1 MSLRLNTIAS
11 RLTLM
16 NVLVT
21 GVALLLAFA
30 SFLAYDALTI
40 RNDLAHQLRTEAAI
54 LGANTVSALQFEDRK
69 AATTTLAGLDGSSEV
84 IWAVLLGNDGK
95 MFAQYVRDGSDD
107 EPEYKPLPM
116 RAHEAQW
123 EVEGN
128 LLYGSRVMFD
138 GRQVGTIYIL
148 AGMEKQAQDSR
159 LYAFFAALVLLVCLG
174 VALLLTSAFRRLLT
188 DPLVG
193 LARTAQVVRTRKDYG
208 VRAKTSDR
216 QDEVAVLERSFNE
229 MLDDIQERDRALE
242 RSRVVLEETVQQRTA
257 ELSATNK
264 ELEAFSYTVAHDLR
278 GPLEVMAN
286 IGYLLKEGYGPRL
299 DDEGRMYVDEL
310 LGSTRKMSAL
320 IQDLLRLSRSSR
332 ATFHRELIDLS
343 ALVAGI
349 GRQLAGAEPE
359 RNVELKVA
367 GGLTVLGDAG
377 LLGVAMENL
386 LGNAWKYTSKEAA
399 AKIEFGLVDG
409 GKEGGK
415 ENVYFVR
422 DNGAG
427 FDPAYADRLFQP
439 FQRLHIQSEFPG
451 TGIGLTTVAR
461 IIARH
466 GGRIWAEG
474 NVQRG
479 ATFYFT
485 VPYSGRG

>member
-1 MSLRLNTIAS
+1 
-11 RLTLM
+11 M

-30 SFLAYDALTI
+30 SFVAYDALTF
-40 RNDLAHQLRTEAAI
+40 RNDLAYQLRTESTI
-54 LGANTVSALQFEDRK
+54 LGANTVSALQFEDRQ

-107 EPEYKPLPM
+107 EPEYKPMPT
-116 RAHEAQW
+116 HGNEAQW
-123 EVEGN
+123 EVDGN
-128 LLYGSRVMFD
+128 LLYGSRIMFD

-148 AGMEKQAQDSR
+148 AGMEKQARDSK
-159 LYAFFAALVLLVCLG
+159 LYAAFAALVLLLCMG

-193 LARTAQVVRTRKDYG
+193 LAQIVQMVRTQKNFG
-208 VRAKTSDR
+208 VRARTTDR
-216 QDEVAVLERSFNE
+216 KDEVAVLERSFNE

-242 RSRVVLEETVQQRTA
+242 RSRVVLEETVEQRTA

-278 GPLEVMAN
+278 GPLETMAN
-286 IGYLLKEGYGPRL
+286 IGYLLKENLGPRL
-299 DDEGRMYVDEL
+299 DEEGRLYVDQL
-310 LGSTRKMSAL
+310 LGSTQKMSAL

-343 ALVAGI
+343 ELVAKI
-349 GRQLAGAEPE
+349 GRQLALAEPE
-359 RNVELKVA
+359 RQVELKVA
-367 GGLTVLGDAG
+367 GGLTVLGDEG
-377 LLGVAMENL
+377 LLCVAMENL
-386 LGNAWKYTSKEAA
+386 VGNAWKYTSKEAA
-399 AKIEFGLVDG
+399 AKIEFGMVDG
-409 GKEGGK
+409 GANEAGK
-415 ENVYFVR
+415 QTVYFVR

-439 FQRLHIQSEFPG
+439 FQRLHVQSEFPG
-451 TGIGLTTVAR
+451 TGIGLTTVER
-461 IIARH
+461 IITRH
-466 GGRIWAEG
+466 GGKIWAEG
-474 NVQRG
+474 NVHRG

-485 VPYSGRG
+485 VPYSRRGQDQAGSALPL